1 MWSGKCPV
9 EEMSVRGNVL
19 VGKCPVGEVSFGE
32 VSGRVIVRSGKCPSG
47 KCQSGNCP
55 HTIYN
60 IKVVSVD
67 QKVLPYTPVLIAAM
81 MSFQITKIWW
91 IVHVK

>member
-9 EEMSVRGNVL
+9 GEMSVRGNVL
-19 VGKCPVGEVSFGE
+19 VGKCPVGEVSFGV
-32 VSGRVIVRSGKCPSG
+32 VSGRGNVRRGSVSRGTV
-47 KCQSGNCP
+47 QSGNCP

>member
-1 MWSGKCPV
+1 MWSGKC
-9 EEMSVRGNVL
+9 R
-19 VGKCPVGEVSFGE
+19 VGEMP
-32 VSGRVIVRSGKCPSG
+32 VRENVQLGKCPSG
-47 KCQSGNCP
+47 KCPVGESSVRGNVRRESVSRGTVQSGNCP